1 MRQLD
6 VTLLAEAPAQRL
18 ASFRILTG
26 AFAVGYLLVRL
37 PYFLTVTRLD
47 PARWDP
53 PGALSV
59 LGSPLTPGPAQAVL
73 IATILAG
80 IAFTLGWQYRV
91 SGPTF
96 ALLLLCVLTY
106 RNSWSHLFHS
116 DNLLAMHVLIV
127 GLAPAVDAWSVD
139 ARRSALPAPSVR
151 YGWPLR
157 LAAFVTVLT
166 YVVTGIA
173 KLRYT
178 GGEWLTGD
186 TLLHQITFDNARK
199 KVLGSPYS
207 PLAAPLANH
216 PGLVRPLGLATLV
229 VELGA
234 PVALLSRRWATSWAA
249 SAWIFHVGIVALMA
263 ISFPYPLS
271 LVAYA
276 PLFRCERPF
285 RSAAAALGRRR
296 GRRAQELRADRHGGL
311 DEIQ

>member
-1 MRQLD
+1 M
-6 VTLLAEAPAQRL
+6 TLVGEAPAQRL
-18 ASFRILTG
+18 AAFRILTG
-26 AFAVGYLLVRL
+26 TFAVGYLLVRL
-37 PYFLTVTRLD
+37 PYFLTVIRLD

-53 PGALSV
+53 PGALS
-59 LGSPLTPGPAQAVL
+59 LLASPLTPGLAQAVL
-73 IATILAG
+73 MATILAG
-80 IAFTLGWQYRV
+80 IGFTVGWRYRI

-127 GLAPAVDAWSVD
+127 GLAPAADAWSMD
-139 ARRSALPAPSVR
+139 ARRRMLPTPSVG

-157 LAAFVTVLT
+157 LAAFVTALT

-178 GGEWLTGD
+178 GGGWLRGD

-229 VELGA
+229 IELGA

-249 SAWIFHVGIVALMA
+249 SAWLFHVGIVALMA

-276 PLFRCERPF
+276 PLVRCERPF
-285 RSAAAALGRRR
+285 TAAAAALR
-296 GRRAQELRADRHGGL
+296 RHGGRRGL
-311 DEIQ
+311 VVAREVLVGGHRPGDGS